1 MVIVCLCI
9 RPALKLF
16 LGLVAS
22 LRFNGQT
29 VLEYALRAQKVVRA
43 TSIGRLA
50 WNSPRWG
57 LVFLHGTAGRQSS
70 ARIPITHGSAMA
82 ISFGSNCGATTPFA
96 YSAVIKSNGEELD
109 LNHDM
114 RSSVTG
120 EPDIEVI
127 WDSGSQLTIV
137 YDKPERGA

>member
-1 MVIVCLCI
+1 
-9 RPALKLF
+9 
-16 LGLVAS
+16 
-22 LRFNGQT
+22 
-29 VLEYALRAQKVVRA
+29 
-43 TSIGRLA
+43 
-50 WNSPRWG
+50 
-57 LVFLHGTAGRQSS
+57 
-70 ARIPITHGSAMA
+70 
-82 ISFGSNCGATTPFA
+82 
-96 YSAVIKSNGEELD
+96 